1 MVDYGFEME
10 QLAEQCRR
18 ISAGISEELE
28 EINRRAAARSQAL
41 VERTRADIDQFMD
54 EHGEEFLK
62 QLAESQEQERR
73 EAEERA
79 ERERREAEEREQ
91 REAVARAIAARK
103 SKNVVTPI
111 DEDDD
116 PEGEYYRRQSWLV

>member
-1 MVDYGFEME
+1 ME
-10 QLAEQCRR
+10 
-18 ISAGISEELE
+18 
-28 EINRRAAARSQAL
+28 
-41 VERTRADIDQFMD
+41 
-54 EHGEEFLK
+54 EHGEEFRR
-62 QLAESQEQERR
+62 QVAEIEEQQRR